1 MTSLS
6 LHALQKWTVGPILPV
21 SHSLPSCLPVR
32 KANLCNWT
40 SKRAEDFLSYG
51 EGIAHN
57 NPRPEQTGMC
67 PEGCV
72 QVARSRETL
81 TREEQLVQQVRLDK

>member
-21 SHSLPSCLPVR
+21 SHSLPSCLPIR

-40 SKRAEDFLSYG
+40 SKRAEDFLSYERNEKALLILIQG
-51 EGIAHN
+51 LNKLECIQRGVFKWPDHEK
-57 NPRPEQTGMC
+57 P
-67 PEGCV
+67 
-72 QVARSRETL
+72 
-81 TREEQLVQQVRLDK
+81 